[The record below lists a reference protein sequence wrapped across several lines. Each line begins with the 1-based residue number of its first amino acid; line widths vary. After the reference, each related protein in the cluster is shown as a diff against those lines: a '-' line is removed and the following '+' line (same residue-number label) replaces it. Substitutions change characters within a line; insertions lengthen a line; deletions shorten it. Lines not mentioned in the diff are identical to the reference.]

1 MISFKWNDMNFNLV
15 QYGRGVFRND
25 MPGHSHSK
33 NSYELHYIIDG
44 EGVLTTDSKTYSLSK
59 GNFFVTGP
67 NVYHQQSTNPEKP
80 LTEIYLYLQV
90 SEKKTN
96 DVIVSSFLNTHFCFL
111 EETDFGYIFDEILTE
126 CDGAKF
132 GYISATGALLQQLL
146 TKITR
151 AYMPHI
157 SNISKDADTIN
168 DRCYFMIE
176 YTFIHNPSITLRELA
191 ETIGLCERQTQRL
204 LKKYYGKTFREK
216 KKEAVKSKKSLPSV

>member
-1 MISFKWNDMNFNLV
+1 MISFKWNETDFNLI
-15 QYGRGVFRND
+15 QYGRGVFTTD

-33 NSYELHYIIDG
+33 NSYELHYIVDG
-44 EGVLTTDSKTYSLSK
+44 EGLLTTDSKTYPLSE

-67 NVYHQQSTNPEKP
+67 NVYHQQSTNPENP
-80 LTEIYLYLQV
+80 LTEIYLYLQA

-96 DVIVSSFLNTHFCFL
+96 DIIVSSFFNTHFCFI
-111 EETDFGYIFDEILTE
+111 EEIDFGYIFEEILTE
-126 CDGAKF
+126 CNGAKF
-132 GYISATGALLQQLL
+132 DYVSATGALLQLLL
-146 TKITR
+146 TRITR

-168 DRCYFMIE
+168 DRCFFMIE
-176 YTFIHNPSITLRELA
+176 YTFINNPSITLRELA

-216 KKEAVKSKKSLPSV
+216 KKESRK

>member
-1 MISFKWNDMNFNLV
+1 MISFKWNETDFNLI
-15 QYGRGVFRND
+15 QYGRGVFTTD

-44 EGVLTTDSKTYSLSK
+44 EGVLTTDSKTYPLSK

-90 SEKKTN
+90 SEKKNN
-96 DVIVSSFLNTHFCFL
+96 DVLVSSFLNTHFCFI
-111 EETDFGYIFDEILTE
+111 EETDFGYIFDEILSE

-132 GYISATGALLQQLL
+132 GYVSATAALLQLLL

-151 AYMPHI
+151 TYVPHL
-157 SNISKDADTIN
+157 SRMTKAADPIN
-168 DRCYFMIE
+168 DRCFFMIE
-176 YTFIHNPSITLRELA
+176 HTFITNPSVTLRELSD
-191 ETIGLCERQTQRL
+191 TIGLCERQTQRL

-216 KKEAVKSKKSLPSV
+216 KAEAAKK

>member
-1 MISFKWNDMNFNLV
+1 MISFKWNETDFNLI
-15 QYGRGVFRND
+15 QYGRGVFTTD

-44 EGVLTTDSKTYSLSK
+44 EGVLTTDSKTYPLSK

-90 SEKKTN
+90 SEKKNN
-96 DVIVSSFLNTHFCFL
+96 DVLVSSFLNTHFCFI
-111 EETDFGYIFDEILTE
+111 EETDFGYIFDEILSE

-132 GYISATGALLQQLL
+132 GYVSATAALLQLLL

-151 AYMPHI
+151 AYVPHL
-157 SNISKDADTIN
+157 SRMTKAADTIN
-168 DRCYFMIE
+168 DRCFFMIE
-176 YTFIHNPSITLRELA
+176 HTFISNPSVTLRELSD
-191 ETIGLCERQTQRL
+191 TIGLCERQTQRL

-216 KKEAVKSKKSLPSV
+216 KAEAAKK

>member
-1 MISFKWNDMNFNLV
+1 MISFKWNDVNFNLV

-33 NSYELHYIIDG
+33 NSYELHYIVDG
-44 EGVLTTDSKTYSLSK
+44 EGLLTTDSKTYPLSE

-67 NVYHQQSTNPEKP
+67 NVYHQQSTNPENP

-96 DVIVSSFLNTHFCFL
+96 DAIVSSFFNTHFCFI
-111 EETDFGYIFDEILTE
+111 EEIDFGYIFEEILTE
-126 CDGAKF
+126 CNGAKF
-132 GYISATGALLQQLL
+132 DYVSATGALLQLLL
-146 TKITR
+146 TRITR

-168 DRCYFMIE
+168 DRCFFMIE
-176 YTFIHNPSITLRELA
+176 YTFINNPSITLRELA

-216 KKEAVKSKKSLPSV
+216 KKEAVKK

>member
-168 DRCYFMIE
+168 DRCFFMIE
-176 YTFIHNPSITLRELA
+176 YTFINNPSITLRELA

>member
-67 NVYHQQSTNPEKP
+67 NVYHQQSTNPENP

-132 GYISATGALLQQLL
+132 GYISATGALLQLLL

-168 DRCYFMIE
+168 DRCFFMIE
-176 YTFIHNPSITLRELA
+176 YAFINNPSITLRELA

-216 KKEAVKSKKSLPSV
+216 KKEAMKK

>member
-1 MISFKWNDMNFNLV
+1 MISFKWNETDFNLI
-15 QYGRGVFRND
+15 QYGRGVFTTD

-44 EGVLTTDSKTYSLSK
+44 EGVLTTDSKTYPLSK

-90 SEKKTN
+90 SEKKNN
-96 DVIVSSFLNTHFCFL
+96 DVLVSSFLNTHFCFI
-111 EETDFGYIFDEILTE
+111 EETDFGYIFDEILSE

-132 GYISATGALLQQLL
+132 GYVSATAALLQLLL

-151 AYMPHI
+151 AYVPHL
-157 SNISKDADTIN
+157 SRMTKAADTIN
-168 DRCYFMIE
+168 DRCFFMIE
-176 YTFIHNPSITLRELA
+176 HTFITNPSVTLRELSD
-191 ETIGLCERQTQRL
+191 TIGLCERQTQRL

-216 KKEAVKSKKSLPSV
+216 KAEAAKK

>member
-1 MISFKWNDMNFNLV
+1 MISFKWNETDFNLI
-15 QYGRGVFRND
+15 QYGRGVFTTD

-33 NSYELHYIIDG
+33 NSYELHYIVDG
-44 EGVLTTDSKTYSLSK
+44 EGLLTTDSKTYPLSE

-67 NVYHQQSTNPEKP
+67 NVYHQQSTNPENP

-96 DVIVSSFLNTHFCFL
+96 DIIVSSFFNTHFCFI
-111 EETDFGYIFDEILTE
+111 EEIDFGYIFEEILTE
-126 CDGAKF
+126 CNGAKF
-132 GYISATGALLQQLL
+132 DYVSATGALLQLLL
-146 TKITR
+146 TRITR

-157 SNISKDADTIN
+157 SNISKNADTIN
-168 DRCYFMIE
+168 DRCFFMIE
-176 YTFIHNPSITLRELA
+176 YTFINNPSITLRELA

-216 KKEAVKSKKSLPSV
+216 KKESRK

>member
-1 MISFKWNDMNFNLV
+1 MISFKWNDVNFNLV

-33 NSYELHYIIDG
+33 NSYELHYIVDG
-44 EGVLTTDSKTYSLSK
+44 EGLLTTDSKTYPLSE

-67 NVYHQQSTNPEKP
+67 NVYHQQSTNPENP

-111 EETDFGYIFDEILTE
+111 EETYFGYIFDEILTE
-126 CDGAKF
+126 CNGAKF
-132 GYISATGALLQQLL
+132 GYISATGALLQLLL

-168 DRCYFMIE
+168 DRCFFMIE
-176 YTFIHNPSITLRELA
+176 YAFINNPSITLRELA